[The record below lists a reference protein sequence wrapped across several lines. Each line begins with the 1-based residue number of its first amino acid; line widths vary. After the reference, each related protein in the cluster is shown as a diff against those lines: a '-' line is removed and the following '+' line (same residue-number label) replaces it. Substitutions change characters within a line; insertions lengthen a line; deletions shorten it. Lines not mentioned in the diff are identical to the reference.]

1 MNRKTMNN
9 EYDCYPTSSNF
20 KAIIHLKN
28 PLIMDAV
35 TGVLS
40 SLIGQTKPVDTI
52 TVSNKH
58 QRLDTNIDLT
68 VREPEAE
75 PLTHLSNYL
84 SEIIRK

>member
-1 MNRKTMNN
+1 
-9 EYDCYPTSSNF
+9 
-20 KAIIHLKN
+20 
-28 PLIMDAV
+28 MDAV

-58 QRLDTNIDLT
+58 PRLDTNRDVK

-75 PLTHLSNYL
+75 PLAHLSNYL
-84 SEIIRK
+84 SGIIRNKAETNPKLGEQRDLSEFFEVCTLWQ

>member
-1 MNRKTMNN
+1 MNN
-9 EYDCYPTSSNF
+9 ENDCYPTSSNF
-20 KAIIHLKN
+20 KAILIHQNTERN
-28 PLIMDAV
+28 PFIMDAV
-35 TGVLS
+35 IGVLS

-58 QRLDTNIDLT
+58 PRLDSNRDLT

-84 SEIIRK
+84 SGIIRK